1 MVLKSRTEI
10 QRMEEANRLVHRVL
24 DGVAERVAPGVTT
37 RELDRWAERTVRE
50 AGGVPAFLGY
60 HGYPATLCTSVNEVV
75 VHGIPDHRP
84 LQEGDVLSVDLGVF
98 CQGYCGDAA
107 RTYAVGRIDP
117 EAEKLLAVTRSAL
130 DRAIEEVRVGRR
142 LSDLGAAVQSFV
154 EGAGFSV
161 VREFTGHGI
170 GTSLHEDPEIPNY
183 GPPGRGP
190 RLRPGMVLAIE
201 PMVAVGA
208 PEVEIDDDGWT
219 ARTADGSRSA
229 HFEVSVAV
237 TEDGPQI
244 LGVGEAEADVRA
256 A

>member
-10 QRMEEANRLVHRVL
+10 QRMEEANRVVHRVL
-24 DGVAERVAPGVTT
+24 DGIAERVAPGVTT

-50 AGGVPAFLGY
+50 AGGIPAFLGY

-75 VHGIPDHRP
+75 VHGIPDGRP

-98 CQGYCGDAA
+98 LQGYCGDAA

-142 LSDLGAAVQSFV
+142 LSDLGATVQSFV

-161 VREFTGHGI
+161 VRDFTGHGI

-229 HFEVSVAV
+229 HFEYSVAV

>member
-1 MVLKSRTEI
+1 MVLKSRNEI
-10 QRMEEANRLVHRVL
+10 QRMDEANRVVHRVL
-24 DGVAERVAPGVTT
+24 DGIDERVAPGVTT
-37 RELDRWAERTVRE
+37 RDLDRWAEETVRA

-60 HGYPATLCTSVNEVV
+60 HGFPATLCTSVNDVV
-75 VHGIPDHRP
+75 VHGIPDDRP
-84 LQEGDVLSVDLGVF
+84 LEEGDVLGVDLGVF
-98 CQGYCGDAA
+98 LHGYCGDAA

-117 EAEKLLAVTRSAL
+117 ESERLLEITRAALGRAVEK
-130 DRAIEEVRVGRR
+130 VRVGNR
-142 LSDLGAAVQSFV
+142 LSDLGATVQSLV
-154 EGAGFSV
+154 EEAGFSV

-170 GTSLHEDPEIPNY
+170 GTSLHEDPEIPNH

-201 PMVAVGA
+201 PMVNVGTA
-208 PEVEIDDDGWT
+208 EVEIDEDGWT

-229 HFEVSVAV
+229 HFEYSVAV

-244 LGVGEAEADVRA
+244 LGVGEAAADARA